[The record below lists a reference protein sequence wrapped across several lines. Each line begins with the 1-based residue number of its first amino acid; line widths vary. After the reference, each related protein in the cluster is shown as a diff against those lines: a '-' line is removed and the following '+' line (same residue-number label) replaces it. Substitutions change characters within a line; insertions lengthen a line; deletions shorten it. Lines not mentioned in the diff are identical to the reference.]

1 MLLSRFLA
9 EPFLFLFLFLCDEG
23 ADAEHIPIEEA
34 MFDFEN
40 NGNYYELQHVQSKT
54 IKWCKNVEVA
64 SIEDIDKYL
73 IVTNN
78 DKPQKFTV
86 PILKRR

>member
-34 MFDFEN
+34 MFDFQN
-40 NGNYYELQHVQSKT
+40 NGNYYKLQNKT
-54 IKWCKNVEVA
+54 ITWNKMIEVA
-64 SIEDIDKYL
+64 SVEDIDKTL
-73 IVTNN
+73 VVTNN
-78 DKPQKFTV
+78 YKPQKFTI
-86 PILKRR
+86 PILRRR

>member
-9 EPFLFLFLFLCDEG
+9 EPFLFLFLFLCDDG
-23 ADAEHIPIEEA
+23 SDAQHTSIEEA
-34 MFDFEN
+34 LFEFEN
-40 NGNYYELQHVQSKT
+40 NSDCFDLQPIPSKK

-64 SIEDIDKYL
+64 SIEDIDKYFV
-73 IVTNN
+73 VT
-78 DKPQKFTV
+78 KPTNVVAV